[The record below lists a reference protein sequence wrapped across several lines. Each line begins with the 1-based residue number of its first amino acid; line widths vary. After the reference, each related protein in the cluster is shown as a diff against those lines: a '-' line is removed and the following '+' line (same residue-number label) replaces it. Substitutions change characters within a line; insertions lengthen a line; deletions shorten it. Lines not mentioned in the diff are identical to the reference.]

1 MAKSF
6 NALMRQAFK
15 PQPTQYEI
23 EARRDN
29 ARARYHAKRMSEK
42 LGIPLTVDRDE
53 FGWNCWVETD
63 LEVGDRFCTS
73 WQEVDE
79 VLTECER
86 LMEAK

>member
-23 EARRDN
+23 EARKDN
-29 ARARYHAKRMSEK
+29 ARARYHSKRMAEK
-42 LGIPLTVDRDE
+42 LGIELTIGRDE
-53 FGWNCWVETD
+53 GGWNCWVETELD
-63 LEVGDRFCTS
+63 VGDRFCTS
-73 WQEVDE
+73 WHEVDA

-86 LMEAK
+86 VMQLK